1 MQKIMV
7 IEDDTAIQEELAL
20 LLENEGY
27 TPLVVTN
34 FTDILGQAVL
44 ERPDLILLDI
54 GLPRR
59 DGFSL
64 CAALRKAVSAPIIFV
79 TSRDA
84 GVDEVR
90 ALSLGGDDYITKPYS
105 VPVLLARIKAV
116 LRRSS
121 GEPEPADTLEAGGL
135 RLSLT
140 KGVVSANGKTAELTR
155 NELQIL
161 ACLMAHTGQIV
172 SRADLIDA
180 LWDNQIYIDDN
191 TLSVNMT
198 RLRGKLTE
206 IGLPDAI
213 KTRNGV
219 SAMTLREFLSD
230 RLGRIALWLVC
241 IALAALFLFAAGTQ
255 PGVLALLMLALFL
268 VFVTVQAADFL
279 RQRARLLELEAIL
292 EGLDRKYLFA
302 ECVPPP
308 KSLYERRLFD
318 LTRRAGRAMA
328 GAVSDAQAQQREY
341 REYVEQ
347 WVHEIKAPI
356 TAARL
361 ICRDLDGETRRKLI
375 AELAQVEAHIERA
388 LFYARAENPEQ
399 DCLLRQIDLGKVA
412 AQAIENHRSLLIQS
426 GVQVVTE
433 ELDCTVYTDE
443 KWAVFILGQLLQNA
457 ARYRGTAPV
466 ITLSAKPLGKQTQL
480 IVHDN
485 GIGIPA
491 HELPRVFDRGFT
503 GSNGRNRGGSTGMGL
518 YLCKKLAGFLEL
530 GLEIAS
536 EEGKGT
542 TVTLTFPAKENL
554 TKL

>member
-1 MQKIMV
+1 
-7 IEDDTAIQEELAL
+7 
-20 LLENEGY
+20 
-27 TPLVVTN
+27 
-34 FTDILGQAVL
+34 
-44 ERPDLILLDI
+44 
-54 GLPRR
+54 
-59 DGFSL
+59 
-64 CAALRKAVSAPIIFV
+64 
-79 TSRDA
+79 
-84 GVDEVR
+84 
-90 ALSLGGDDYITKPYS
+90 
-105 VPVLLARIKAV
+105 
-116 LRRSS
+116 
-121 GEPEPADTLEAGGL
+121 
-135 RLSLT
+135 
-140 KGVVSANGKTAELTR
+140 
-155 NELQIL
+155 
-161 ACLMAHTGQIV
+161 
-172 SRADLIDA
+172 
-180 LWDNQIYIDDN
+180 
-191 TLSVNMT
+191 
-198 RLRGKLTE
+198 
-206 IGLPDAI
+206 
-213 KTRNGV
+213 
-219 SAMTLREFLSD
+219 MTLWEFLSD

-255 PGVLALLMLALFL
+255 LGVLALLMLALFL

-292 EGLDRKYLFA
+292 EGLNRKYLFA

-308 KSLYERRLFD
+308 KNLYERRLFD
-318 LTRRAGRAMA
+318 LTRRAGRAMT

-347 WVHEIKAPI
+347 WVHEIKTPI

-426 GVQVVTE
+426 GVQVATE

-503 GSNGRNRGGSTGMGL
+503 GSNGRSRGGSTGMGL
-518 YLCKKLAGFLEL
+518 YLCRKLAAFLEL
-530 GLEIAS
+530 ERS
-536 EEGKGT
+536 MDSQEGAGT

-554 TKL
+554 TRV